1 MSSRSAFAEETS
13 QPALTGN
20 GQKGAGDTSD
30 AGGVNLIDE
39 LLKEQ
44 QSLSAVERFS
54 QFHDRENSHLQEP
67 YYRNLIPTGLPEEG
81 EQYSFEVDLDACTG
95 CKACV
100 TACHSLNG
108 LDEDESWRDIGVLF
122 GGTRIEPRQQTV
134 TTACH
139 HCADP
144 GCMNGCPVLA
154 YEKDEV
160 TGVVSHLDDQCIGCQ
175 YCILKCP
182 YDVPKYNKRLG
193 IVRKCDMCIGR
204 LKEGEAPACVQA
216 CPTQA
221 IAIRTVKVSDLAA
234 KRAKTGGRQMLPGAF
249 DSEYT
254 KPTTNFRTTKP
265 LPENFSPPADEDLTP
280 EHEHMPLVL
289 MLTLTQVSIGVMS
302 AAWVFGEAVGRL
314 SLLWVGLLIG
324 AVGMASS
331 IFHLGSPKGA
341 WRAFLGLRKSWL
353 SREIVVLGGWFPL
366 AIAHVVL
373 MSGLHFFPD
382 FTLLSSVAHWLP
394 AATGWGS
401 VVMGLLGVFCS
412 VMVYV
417 DTHREFWSLPRSTSR
432 FFGTVLIGAAVTA
445 AILGVPSAP
454 WLAGVIIFIKLAS
467 EGLSLLPAFPQS
479 AGKKG
484 VSVYARKTAR
494 LQLYPLRKTLMLRA
508 GFAFGSILLSLI
520 FLQGSGGVF
529 LSLLLLTAVIFGELF
544 ERKLYFGAVA
554 ALRMPGLIP
563 SQSHDE

>member
-1 MSSRSAFAEETS
+1 MAYS
-13 QPALTGN
+13 LN
-20 GQKGAGDTSD
+20 DN
-30 AGGVNLIDE
+30 GVNLIDD

-54 QFHDRENSHLQEP
+54 QFHDKENSHLQEP
-67 YYRNLIPTGLPEEG
+67 YYRNLIPTSLPEEG

-108 LDEDESWRDIGVLF
+108 LDEDESWRDVGVLF
-122 GGTRIEPRQQTV
+122 GGTKIESRQQTV

-144 GCMNGCPVLA
+144 ACANGCPVLA
-154 YEKDEV
+154 YEKDEE
-160 TGVVSHLDDQCIGCQ
+160 TGIVRHLDDQCIGCQ

-182 YDVPKYNKRLG
+182 YDVPKYNERLG

-221 IAIRTVKVSDLAA
+221 IAIRTVKVSDLAQ
-234 KRAKTGGRQMLPGAF
+234 KGDKKLSMLPGAYN
-249 DSEYT
+249 SEYT
-254 KPTTNFRTTKP
+254 KPTTNFRTKKP
-265 LPENFSPPADEDLTP
+265 LPENFTPPADDDLTP
-280 EHEHMPLVL
+280 EHEHTPLVL
-289 MLTLTQVSIGVMS
+289 MLTLTQVSIGMMA
-302 AAWVFGEAVGRL
+302 AAWMFYGGL
-314 SLLWVGLLIG
+314 SSLILSIVGLAIG
-324 AVGMASS
+324 GAGMASS

-366 AIAHVVL
+366 AIAHVSL
-373 MSGLHFFPD
+373 ISALHFFPD
-382 FTLLSSVAHWLP
+382 FSLMSYVPTWLP
-394 AATGWGS
+394 SLTGWGS
-401 VVMGLLGVFCS
+401 TVMGLLGVYCS

-417 DTHREFWSLPRSTSR
+417 DTHREFWAFRRSASR
-432 FFGTVLIGAAVTA
+432 FFGTAAVSGAVTA
-445 AILGVPSAP
+445 SILGVASAP
-454 WLAGVIIFIKLAS
+454 VIAGVLICLKLAS
-467 EGLSLLPAFPQS
+467 EALSLLPVRQTEN
-479 AGKKG
+479 
-484 VSVYARKTAR
+484 VYARKTAR
-494 LQLYPLRKTLMLRA
+494 LQLYPLRKTLIMRA
-508 GFAFGSILLSLI
+508 GFALTAAVLALLLLEQPSNI
-520 FLQGSGGVF
+520 II
-529 LSLLLLTAVIFGELF
+529 SLLLVSFVILGELF

-563 SQSHDE
+563 TRPNQ

>member
-1 MSSRSAFAEETS
+1 MSYSSNVDGS
-13 QPALTGN
+13 
-20 GQKGAGDTSD
+20 
-30 AGGVNLIDE
+30 NLIDE

-54 QFHDRENSHLQEP
+54 QFHDQEHGHLQEP
-67 YYRNLIPTGLPEEG
+67 YYRNLLPATPLESG

-108 LDEDESWRDIGVLF
+108 LDEDESWRDVGVLF
-122 GGTRIEPRQQTV
+122 GGTTIQPRQQTV

-144 GCMNGCPVLA
+144 GCLNGCPVLA
-154 YEKDEV
+154 YEKDEETGIV
-160 TGVVSHLDDQCIGCQ
+160 THLDDQCIGCQ

-221 IAIRTVKVSDLAA
+221 IAIRKVKVSELGQ
-234 KRAKTGGRQMLPGAF
+234 KGERMLPGAF

-254 KPTTNFRTTKP
+254 KPTTNFRTKKP
-265 LPENFSPPADEDLTP
+265 LPGHFNAADDDDLTP
-280 EHEHMPLVL
+280 EHEHTPLVL
-289 MLTLTQVSIGVMS
+289 MLALTQVSIGMMA
-302 AAWVFGEAVGRL
+302 AAWLFRENSY
-314 SLLWVGLLIG
+314 SLWMTIIGLVIG
-324 AVGMASS
+324 GAGMASS

-353 SREIVVLGGWFPL
+353 SREIVVLGAWFPL
-366 AIAHVVL
+366 AIGHTVL
-373 MSGLHFFPD
+373 LSALYFLPD
-382 FTLLSSVAHWLP
+382 FSLMAYVPEWLP
-394 AATGWGS
+394 AVTGLS
-401 VVMGLLGVFCS
+401 SIVFGLLGIFCS

-417 DTHREFWSLPRSTSR
+417 DTHREFWSLPRSASR
-432 FFGTVLIGAAVTA
+432 FFGSALVSGAVTA
-445 AILGVPSAP
+445 SILGVAGAP
-454 WLAGVIIFIKLAS
+454 FAAGVFLLMKLGS
-467 EGLSLLPAFPQS
+467 EALSLRHAKQTQNI
-479 AGKKG
+479 
-484 VSVYARKTAR
+484 YARKTAR
-494 LQLYPLRKTLMLRA
+494 LQLYPLRNTLIMRA
-508 GFAFGSILLSLI
+508 AFALTAVVLSLALLEQPSNI
-520 FLQGSGGVF
+520 II
-529 LSLLLLTAVIFGELF
+529 SLLLIGFFTLGELF
-544 ERKLYFGAVA
+544 ERRIYFGAVA

-563 SQSHDE
+563 SRAPEGSTSTTPH